1 VAACFKAGGA
11 KVVQGPKPAGHG
23 IAVYAGMADGT
34 ELGFVSGPSTT
45 IAARL
50 QRTLAAAG
58 GHIEPLTSD
67 PTAFAFYHGA
77 PTSAETALLSKCT
90 G

>member
-1 VAACFKAGGA
+1 
-11 KVVQGPKPAGHG
+11 
-23 IAVYAGMADGT
+23 MWDGT
-34 ELGFVSGPSTT
+34 ELGFVTAPSTT

-50 QRTLAAAG
+50 QRTFAAAG
-58 GHIEPLTSD
+58 VHIEALAHD

-77 PTSAETALLSKCT
+77 PTSSEAALLSKCT